1 MQGWMDA
8 FLAIDTE
15 AKLLQDI
22 MLANQDNPAA
32 WGGNIDQAKAL
43 KDPVLVDFR
52 SADKFEEGHVEN
64 AINIPYEEV
73 WTFDNLEKLNK
84 SKELVII
91 HDDPVV
97 AGALALSFRLLEY
110 KTYILT

>member
-32 WGGNIDQAKAL
+32 RSINIDEAKAL
-43 KDPVLVDFR
+43 RNPTLVDVR
-52 SADKFEEGHVEN
+52 SADKFEQGHVEN
-64 AINIPYEEV
+64 AISIPHQEL
-73 WTFDNLEKLNK
+73 WNFDNLEKLNK

-110 KTYILT
+110 QTYILT